1 MGCCIKK
8 SDQFINA
15 LNGEELSCMM
25 NNEKEI
31 YKRDLRYIEGH
42 KEKMSFLLL
51 AVQDIERY
59 AQEIKDCDFKEKMPE
74 INKIVNNFF
83 IAIKTFNQ
91 TQYEHEKMI
100 LEVFLSHNNV
110 LEF

>member
-42 KEKMSFLLL
+42 KEKT
-51 AVQDIERY
+51 I
-59 AQEIKDCDFKEKMPE
+59 
-74 INKIVNNFF
+74 
-83 IAIKTFNQ
+83 
-91 TQYEHEKMI
+91 
-100 LEVFLSHNNV
+100 
-110 LEF
+110 